1 MAEAAKSQGISG
13 VGVAAAFAGGILI
26 WAGIKGWSVSII
38 AQDLLSGKDPRT
50 DPRNSTPAN
59 PVSPAGLITSLF
71 GGILGAVLR
80 VFGGGSGGGSS
91 SGANVTAGPGLTSFA
106 HAVLKGI
113 GAPESSSNV
122 QSIIA
127 WAHREGGGG
136 ANNPLNTTLGM
147 PGATNFNSVG
157 VKNFTS
163 PSQGATAS
171 VRTLLGGG
179 YSDILSAL
187 RSGRGLCG
195 SSYSGLSTWSGGG
208 YSSVC

>member
-38 AQDLLSGKDPRT
+38 LQDVLSGKDPRN
-50 DPRNSTPAN
+50 DKRNSTPAN
-59 PVSPAGLITSLF
+59 PVTPAGLISSLF
-71 GGILGAVLR
+71 GGILGGIFIHLPGL
-80 VFGGGSGGGSS
+80 GGGSGSGSS
-91 SGANVTAGPGLTSFA
+91 ANVTAGPGLTAFA
-106 HAVLKGI
+106 HAVLGGI
-113 GAPESSSNV
+113 GAPQTTANV
-122 QSIIA
+122 NSIIA

-157 VKNFTS
+157 VKNFTDA
-163 PSQGATAS
+163 SQGATAS

-179 YSDILSAL
+179 YSDIISAL
-187 RSGRGLCG
+187 KTGRGLCG
-195 SSYSGLSTWSGGG
+195 NSYYGIRR
-208 YSSVC
+208 